1 MHELKKNQEQNV
13 FEIKKK
19 KGYWRYLSEE
29 HEIGRKMGIGS
40 KLCIGGWDECV
51 FAKCKLVWKWKDK
64 KKKGILSS
72 EGKNKGAKMKRQM
85 ALEGQKNREKIRL
98 HSGN

>member
-1 MHELKKNQEQNV
+1 MSASLRNASWFGNEK
-13 FEIKKK
+13 
-19 KGYWRYLSEE
+19 S
-29 HEIGRKMGIGS
+29 
-40 KLCIGGWDECV
+40 
-51 FAKCKLVWKWKDK
+51 K

-98 HSGN
+98 HLGN

>member
-29 HEIGRKMGIGS
+29 HEIGRKMGIG
-40 KLCIGGWDECV
+40 DMTR
-51 FAKCKLVWKWKDK
+51 K
-64 KKKGILSS
+64 KNGY
-72 EGKNKGAKMKRQM
+72 R
-85 ALEGQKNREKIRL
+85 
-98 HSGN
+98 